1 MRGLT
6 PIRRKGARL
15 GEAQSDR
22 IERSSG
28 SPPGTWDTV
37 LVWFMRLTA
46 LAWLAKGLFAWAA
59 ILDLLPGARAFE
71 AEPFGRQA
79 SLVYFAVV
87 DAAAATGLWLTSAWG
102 GVIWLLAVTSAL
114 TLAVLTPQLVPLP
127 LPLLIFGITVMTI
140 YFLLSWLAAQ
150 EAR

>member
-6 PIRRKGARL
+6 SARRAPRPGDL
-15 GEAQSDR
+15 SGDR
-22 IERSSG
+22 IEGGSG
-28 SPPGTWDTV
+28 PPPSTWDTA

-46 LAWLAKGLFAWAA
+46 LAWLCKSLYAWAT
-59 ILDLLPGARAFE
+59 ILDVLPGARPFE
-71 AEPFGRQA
+71 VEPFGRQA
-79 SLVYFAVV
+79 AIVYFAVV
-87 DAAAATGLWLTSAWG
+87 DAAAAIGLWLTGAWG

-114 TLAVLTPQLVPLP
+114 TLAVLTPQLVPMPVP
-127 LPLLIFGITVMTI
+127 LMLFGVSVVAI

>member
-1 MRGLT
+1 MRSLT
-6 PIRRKGARL
+6 PIRRKPARP
-15 GEAQSDR
+15 GEAVGDR
-22 IERSSG
+22 IERAAG
-28 SPPGTWDTV
+28 PPPSTWDTA

-46 LAWLAKGLFAWAA
+46 LAWLAKGLFAWAT
-59 ILDLLPGARAFE
+59 ILDVLPGARAFE

-87 DAAAATGLWLTSAWG
+87 DAAAAIGLWLTSAWG

-114 TLAVLTPQLVPLP
+114 TLAVLTPQLVPMP
-127 LPLLIFGITVMTI
+127 VPLLIFGVTVMTI